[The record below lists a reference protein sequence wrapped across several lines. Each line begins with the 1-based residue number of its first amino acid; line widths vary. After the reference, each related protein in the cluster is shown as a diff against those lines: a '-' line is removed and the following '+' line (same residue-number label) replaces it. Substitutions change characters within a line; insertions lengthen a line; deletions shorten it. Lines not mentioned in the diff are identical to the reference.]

1 MSKLKGRKWEQ
12 ENKRRRCLRRSLVIV
27 WEECLQQQQQ
37 TWTGDRRCITA
48 ARRGR
53 WGPAEVGQGDEEGL
67 ASVSRR
73 SVLSCREGEG
83 KRCCLPDHSV
93 SPMPVL
99 VSALDTADAA
109 SGRASLCVPRPR
121 RAGADSQAPW
131 CFHQLRYA
139 TTARTEGQGSGIG
152 NFPRGLECSW
162 PFCPGG
168 RGWGVGGA
176 CLRSAGG
183 SSHVKCF

>member
-27 WEECLQQQQQ
+27 REECLQQQQQ
-37 TWTGDRRCITA
+37 QTWTRDRRCITA

-93 SPMPVL
+93 SPTPVL
-99 VSALDTADAA
+99 VSTLDTADAA
-109 SGRASLCVPRPR
+109 SGRASLCVPPSPACWSGQSGSLVLPPAQICNHSQDR
-121 RAGADSQAPW
+121 R
-131 CFHQLRYA
+131 
-139 TTARTEGQGSGIG
+139 SGVG
-152 NFPRGLECSW
+152 NWKFPQRSGMFLA
-162 PFCPGG
+162 FCPGG
-168 RGWGVGGA
+168 GVGGA